1 MGTEKIICDT
11 DVLIDYLNAKNQ
23 RHKSTTHLIQAEI
36 GVDNIIISAIT
47 KMEILAG
54 AQNKNELQKIE
65 KQISRFDTLIIN
77 SQITD
82 IAINLI
88 YKHNLSHGLAIPDAL
103 IAATT
108 IYTGCPLFTYNSKDY
123 KFIEHLKLYNPAL
136 L

>member
-1 MGTEKIICDT
+1 M
-11 DVLIDYLNAKNQ
+11 
-23 RHKSTTHLIQAEI
+23 
-36 GVDNIIISAIT
+36 ISAIT

-54 AQNKNELQKIE
+54 AQNKQELKKIE
-65 KQISRFDTLIIN
+65 KQISRFNTLIIN

-82 IAINLI
+82 LAINLI

-108 IYTGCPLFTYNSKDY
+108 IYTECALFTYNLKDY
-123 KFIEHLKLYNPAL
+123 KFVEHLKLYNTAL